1 MMDAMKSCQPSFG
14 FAAIVLTASLLPA
27 PANASTGAFVVP
39 AVLISAAFQPQGCA
53 PSMAAKPSESRVT
66 VSKSAAILGGQMSSL
81 ERLKLQQASASA
93 PASSAAVQP
102 ASAPPA
108 VTGMGYIGLNC
119 PASATSGRS
128 PIVDPSYANGDF
140 LASKRLAVRH
150 TTFDPSWNR
159 VQRAALSQ
167 GAVKS
172 LGSVSAV
179 GTNGAKLA
187 AVNAWANARIR
198 FVEDRN
204 LYGKADYWATASE
217 TLRAR
222 AGDCEDI
229 AIVKMQLLAATGVP
243 RSDMY
248 LTLARDLARN
258 ADHAVLIVKAEGRYW
273 LLDNSTDRLLDAAES
288 HDYRPIMSFGTSQ
301 KWLHGYADTDRPA
314 ADRAEPQ
321 PAEPAPTYRSVI
333 ASLNARST
341 GFNR

>member
-1 MMDAMKSCQPSFG
+1 MKSCRPSFG
-14 FAAIVLTASLLPA
+14 FAAIFLTASLLPA
-27 PANASTGAFVVP
+27 SAHASTGAFVVP
-39 AVLISAAFQPQGCA
+39 AVLVSAAFHPQGCA
-53 PSMAAKPSESRVT
+53 PGMAPAFAEPRAA

-81 ERLKLQQASASA
+81 ERLKLQQASAGAQAPSA
-93 PASSAAVQP
+93 PVQTAVAQP
-102 ASAPPA
+102 AF
-108 VTGMGYIGLNC
+108 TGMGHIGLSC
-119 PASATSGRS
+119 PASTTSGRS

-159 VQRAALSQ
+159 VQKAALSQ
-167 GAVKS
+167 GSVPS
-172 LGSVSAV
+172 LGGA
-179 GTNGAKLA
+179 TNGAKLA
-187 AVNAWANARIR
+187 AINAWANARIR

-229 AIVKMQLLAATGVP
+229 AIVKMQLLAAAGVP

-258 ADHAVLIVKAEGRYW
+258 ADHALLIVKAEGRYW

-288 HDYRPIMSFGTSQ
+288 HDYRPIMSFGASQ
-301 KWLHGYADTDRPA
+301 KWLHGYADTNG
-314 ADRAEPQ
+314 
-321 PAEPAPTYRSVI
+321 AEPANTDAVPVYRSVI